1 MNPLELLY
9 LTGWLAA
16 IATARVLGPNIDCSE
31 RWASIG
37 IGIAIGLLL
46 AMMCGMI

>member
-9 LTGWLAA
+9 LAGWIAA
-16 IATARVLGPNIDCSE
+16 IVTARILGPNIDCNE

-46 AMMCGMI
+46 ALTSRWI